1 MFDVQL
7 HLEGR
12 RGSGQVWVAGQKLQV
27 AGFSTCSLQPATCNQ
42 KIIHVRI
49 SPRHPRTFTHPAC
62 YSRRAMA
69 MSDIE
74 LRILG
79 SLLEKERT
87 TPEAYPLTTN
97 SLVLACNQKTNRDP
111 VTSFDEGEVKTTLQN
126 LRDKGLVVTTRAD
139 NERVYKHRHKLQQ
152 VFELNAKGFA
162 VLAVLMLR
170 GKQTPGELRGRT
182 ERYVSFSDVAEVET
196 TLQRLA
202 EHQPPLVKNYGRS
215 PGQSQDRW
223 GSTLGGDEERQRPR
237 ARVAK
242 ETMSELEQL
251 RAEVDELRGK
261 LERVYDHL
269 GISEDSNG

>member
-1 MFDVQL
+1 
-7 HLEGR
+7 
-12 RGSGQVWVAGQKLQV
+12 
-27 AGFSTCSLQPATCNQ
+27 
-42 KIIHVRI
+42 
-49 SPRHPRTFTHPAC
+49 
-62 YSRRAMA
+62 MA

-111 VTSFDEGEVKTTLQN
+111 VTNFDEGEVKTTLQN

-182 ERYVSFSDVAEVET
+182 ERYVSFGDVAEVEA

-223 GSTLGGDEERQRPR
+223 GNTLGGDEERQRPR

-261 LERVYDHL
+261 LERVYEHL
-269 GISEDSNG
+269 GISEDNN